1 MAIEKSLPILMVI
14 IIVIINLLMQ
24 TFFKFLAKF
33 ERYDS
38 MSE

>member
-1 MAIEKSLPILMVI
+1 MAMEKALPIVMVI
-14 IIVIINLLMQ
+14 IIVIINILMQ
-24 TFFKFLAKF
+24 TFFKLLAKF